1 MANAHFNAPVH
12 AFRTISAPRC
22 DMAFAFMHHR
32 CRNFAGCAT
41 PQEISYGQRLLT
53 HLIKTKRVVV
63 VGMSAIGPKRT
74 SACALYM
81 SAFQWRVAHNS
92 AIPIMSAVNRCP
104 RESRRKPE
112 TAPPW
117 PTLLNKSCVRRFAFG
132 RCHQRLLNKL
142 VCTRTVMVNATG

>member
-53 HLIKTKRVVV
+53 HLIKTKRAVV

-104 RESRRKPE
+104 RESRWK
-112 TAPPW
+112 T
-117 PTLLNKSCVRRFAFG
+117 
-132 RCHQRLLNKL
+132 
-142 VCTRTVMVNATG
+142 ATGQNVIRREVIYVTVEDLKLRCLYVHRADDQSNRA